1 MSKQQNTTDCTAKNW
16 QQQLTEAFSN
26 IEDLCDFLHLS
37 SDDLPISVV
46 ANKSFALRVPL
57 NFAAC
62 MEKGNPYDPLLRQVL
77 PVEDELLAAPGFSN
91 DPVGDLPATT
101 QAGVIHK
108 YHGRV
113 LLINT
118 GSCAINC
125 RYCFRRNFPYADL
138 QLSKQKQ
145 TAAIDYIKHDT
156 SISEVI
162 FSGGDPLLL
171 SDNRLSQ
178 IFEQL
183 DDIDHIKRIR
193 IHSRLP
199 IVLPA
204 RITHEF
210 IATLMQSSKQII
222 MVTHCNHAN
231 ELSADTVRAS
241 QALKDRGITLFN
253 QAVLLRGVNDNAQ
266 ILCELSEKLFAQGI
280 IPYYLHLLDKATG
293 TSHFE
298 VSKTEA
304 LALMETIQAC
314 LPGYLVPKL
323 VEECAGAAS
332 KRYVMHDY
340 VLKNQHSSATLK
352 PPSHTLKSN
361 D

>member
-1 MSKQQNTTDCTAKNW
+1 MNHLMSKQQNSTDFAAKNW
-16 QQQLTEAFSN
+16 QQQLAEAFST
-26 IEDLCDFLHLS
+26 IEDLCDFLNLS
-37 SDDLPISVV
+37 PEDLPASVI
-46 ANKSFALRVPL
+46 ASKAFPLRVPL
-57 NFAAC
+57 SFAAC

-77 PVEDELLAAPGFSN
+77 PIEDELFAYPGFCD
-91 DPVGDLPATT
+91 DPVGDLPATA

-108 YHGRV
+108 YYGRV

-145 TAAIDYIKHDT
+145 AAAIDYIKADT

-171 SDNRLSQ
+171 SDARLANL
-178 IFEQL
+178 IEQL
-183 DDIDHIKRIR
+183 DGIAHVKRIR
-193 IHSRLP
+193 LHSRLP

-204 RITHEF
+204 RITDEF
-210 IATLMQSSKQII
+210 IALLTQSSKQII

-231 ELSADTVRAS
+231 ELSADTIRAS
-241 QALKDRGITLFN
+241 HALKRHGVTLFN
-253 QAVLLRGVNDNAQ
+253 QAVLLSGVNDNAQ
-266 ILCELSEKLFAQGI
+266 ILCNLSEALFAQGI

-293 TSHFE
+293 TGHFE
-298 VSKTEA
+298 VSKTQA
-304 LALMETIQAC
+304 LALMEDIRAQ

-323 VEECAGAAS
+323 VEECPGATS
-332 KRYVMHDY
+332 KQSVD
-340 VLKNQHSSATLK
+340 
-352 PPSHTLKSN
+352 
-361 D
+361 